1 MRQIITPSLVV
12 ALYVTSLGAASGP
25 NSSGSRNSTSR
36 TTSTTRTSTRT
47 SITEK
52 TTSRNDDLR
61 TLIARAQAARKRG
74 TFKSNQVG
82 TASWYGEA
90 FDGKPTASG
99 ERYNM
104 YQLTAAHLSLPLG
117 TRVRV
122 TNLKNGRNVVVRIN
136 DRGPYIPGRMI
147 DLSYRAARVLEFK
160 SQGITRVRMEVLQ
173 PRELAVSRSM
183 ASLQ

>member
-1 MRQIITPSLVV
+1 MRRIITPSLVV

-25 NSSGSRNSTSR
+25 NSSKSR
-36 TTSTTRTSTRT
+36 TSTTGTTKASSRT

-61 TLIARAQAARKRG
+61 TLIAQAQAARKKG
-74 TFKSNQVG
+74 SFKPNQVG

-122 TNLKNGRNVVVRIN
+122 TNLKNGRKVVVRIN

-160 SQGITRVRMEVLQ
+160 SQGITRVRMEVLP
-173 PRELAVSRSM
+173 PRELAASRSM

>member
-61 TLIARAQAARKRG
+61 TLIAQAQAARKRG

-173 PRELAVSRSM
+173 PRELAASRSM

>member
-25 NSSGSRNSTSR
+25 NNSGSRNSTSR

-61 TLIARAQAARKRG
+61 TLIAQAQAARKRG

-173 PRELAVSRSM
+173 PRELAASRSM

>member
-61 TLIARAQAARKRG
+61 TLIAQAQAARKRG

-117 TRVRV
+117 CSVHS
-122 TNLKNGRNVVVRIN
+122 LC
-136 DRGPYIPGRMI
+136 
-147 DLSYRAARVLEFK
+147 SS
-160 SQGITRVRMEVLQ
+160 SQLIL
-173 PRELAVSRSM
+173 
-183 ASLQ
+183 